1 MTHLHHHRTSIL
13 LTTLALAATGT
24 VPAAAATPT
33 AIPTPAM
40 LNVCAVSL
48 NDAIKS
54 GYRFDV
60 NPGAQTKRDGAEVL
74 GDVDTGEN
82 GKSACV
88 AKLIPLPSG
97 LHTLMFI
104 NDFDSVSFEQD
115 WTPKGPMRSHL
126 VKVTT
131 SAGPTGTPATTTFA
145 PKQQVPV
152 PSTQFVMFENHT
164 TTITLYVTRTKP
176 YEPLKTKPHKK
187 KH

>member
-1 MTHLHHHRTSIL
+1 MTHLHHRRHSTI
-13 LTTLALAATGT
+13 TVVALGLVAAGAVPATAAT
-24 VPAAAATPT
+24 A

-60 NPGAQTKRDGAEVL
+60 NPGAATKRDGAEVL

-126 VKVTT
+126 VKVT
-131 SAGPTGTPATTTFA
+131 
-145 PKQQVPV
+145 
-152 PSTQFVMFENHT
+152 
-164 TTITLYVTRTKP
+164 
-176 YEPLKTKPHKK
+176 
-187 KH
+187 